1 MGVPM
6 KNKLYYILFIFYMV
20 GVAFILYING
30 VFTGEV
36 YSYTNLAINGGFLL
50 IIGILFVVSAFSF
63 SRLTCCTEE
72 LQTVT
77 EQMQDEY
84 DKADGQNLWGSYQ
97 NRTNLFQRREL
108 KEAYLKYLMRMQ
120 NGRTR
125 RGYVAACDIEEFF
138 NEDLLDKVGM
148 TFFNSGI
155 SGTLTGLGI
164 LGTFLG
170 LSMGLGS
177 FNGDDIY
184 TISDNV
190 GPLLSG
196 MKVAFH
202 TSVYGIF
209 FSLVFSFVFRK
220 IMADAYGKLDEFL
233 TVFRQCAMPPQVTEE
248 ENSSAMLVYQA
259 NMANSMK
266 RMLELLQGITA
277 EQTQGVARIVGQVVE
292 HLEDSMGT
300 GLKDLGNTIAAAGQS
315 QTAYANAC
323 MELTKA
329 AAKLMESGQKLQKSV
344 AEEMDRQEAF
354 ARELKN
360 QKEEIRTACR
370 EMTDEVSNQLYTFEQ
385 MRSLYEK

>member
-1 MGVPM
+1 MGVRM
-6 KNKLYYILFIFYMV
+6 KNKLYYIQFAFYMI

-36 YSYTNLAINGGFLL
+36 YSWTNLVINGVFLL
-50 IIGILFVVSAFSF
+50 IIGVLFVVSAFSF
-63 SRLTCCTEE
+63 SRLTRCTEE

-84 DKADGQNLWGSYQ
+84 DKADGKNLWDSYQ
-97 NRTNLFQRREL
+97 NRTNLFQRKEL

-125 RGYVAACDIEEFF
+125 LGYVAYCDIEEFF
-138 NEDLLDKVGM
+138 NEDLLDKIGM

-190 GPLLSG
+190 GQLLSG

-202 TSVYGIF
+202 TSVYVIF
-209 FSLVFSFVFRK
+209 FSLVFSFVYRK

-277 EQTQGVARIVGQVVE
+277 EQTQGVERIVGQVVE
-292 HLEDSMGT
+292 HLEDSMGA
-300 GLKDLGNTIAAAGQS
+300 GLKDLGDTIAAAGQS

-354 ARELKN
+354 ARGLKN

>member
-1 MGVPM
+1 MGVLM
-6 KNKLYYILFIFYMV
+6 KNKLYYILFVFYMI

-36 YSYTNLAINGGFLL
+36 YSCTNLMINGAFLL
-50 IIGILFVVSAFSF
+50 IIGVLFVISAFGF
-63 SRLTCCTEE
+63 SRLIRCTEE

-84 DKADGQNLWGSYQ
+84 DKADGKNLWGSYQ
-97 NRTNLFQRREL
+97 NRTNLFQRKEL

-120 NGRTR
+120 NCHTR
-125 RGYVAACDIEEFF
+125 RGYMASCDIEEFF

-155 SGTLTGLGI
+155 AGTLTGLGI

-209 FSLVFSFVFRK
+209 FSLVFSFVYRG

-266 RMLELLQGITA
+266 RMLELLQGAAA
-277 EQTQGVARIVGQVVE
+277 EQTQGVERIVSQVVE
-292 HLEDSMGT
+292 HLEESMGT
-300 GLKDLGNTIAAAGQS
+300 GLKDLGNTITAAGQS

-329 AAKLMESGQKLQKSV
+329 VAKLVESGQKLQKSA

-370 EMTDEVSNQLYTFEQ
+370 EMTDEVTNQLYTFEQ
-385 MRSLYEK
+385 MRRLYEK

>member
-1 MGVPM
+1 M
-6 KNKLYYILFIFYMV
+6 KHTKRDI
-20 GVAFILYING
+20 
-30 VFTGEV
+30 
-36 YSYTNLAINGGFLL
+36 

-277 EQTQGVARIVGQVVE
+277 EQTQGVERIVGQVGE

>member
-6 KNKLYYILFIFYMV
+6 KNKLYYILFVFYMI

-36 YSYTNLAINGGFLL
+36 YSCTNLMINGAFLL
-50 IIGILFVVSAFSF
+50 IIGVLFVISAFGF
-63 SRLTCCTEE
+63 SRLIRCTEE

-84 DKADGQNLWGSYQ
+84 DKADGKNLWGSYQ
-97 NRTNLFQRREL
+97 NRTNLFQRKEL

-120 NGRTR
+120 NCHTR
-125 RGYVAACDIEEFF
+125 RGYMTSCDIEEFF

-155 SGTLTGLGI
+155 AGTLTGLGI

-209 FSLVFSFVFRK
+209 FSLVFSFVYRG

-266 RMLELLQGITA
+266 RMLELLQGAAA
-277 EQTQGVARIVGQVVE
+277 EQTQGVERIVSQVVE
-292 HLEDSMGT
+292 HLEKSMGA
-300 GLKDLGNTIAAAGQS
+300 GLKDLGNTITAAGQS

-329 AAKLMESGQKLQKSV
+329 VAKLVESSQKLQKSA

-370 EMTDEVSNQLYTFEQ
+370 EMTDEVTNQLYTFEQ
-385 MRSLYEK
+385 MRRLYEK

>member
-1 MGVPM
+1 MGVRM
-6 KNKLYYILFIFYMV
+6 KNKLYYILFAFYMI

-30 VFTGEV
+30 VFTGDV
-36 YSYTNLAINGGFLL
+36 YSWTNLVINGVFLL
-50 IIGILFVVSAFSF
+50 IIGILFVISAFSF
-63 SRLTCCTEE
+63 SRLTRCTDE

-77 EQMQDEY
+77 EQMQEEY
-84 DKADGQNLWGSYQ
+84 DKAGGKNLWGSYQ
-97 NRTNLFQRREL
+97 NRTNLFQRKEL
-108 KEAYLKYLMRMQ
+108 KEAYVKYLMRMQ

-125 RGYVAACDIEEFF
+125 RGYVTACDIEEFF
-138 NEDLLDKVGM
+138 NEDLLDKIGM

-209 FSLVFSFVFRK
+209 FSLVFNFVYRK

-277 EQTQGVARIVGQVVE
+277 EQTQGVERIVGQVVE
-292 HLEDSMGT
+292 HLEDSMGA
-300 GLKDLGNTIAAAGQS
+300 GLKDLGDTIAAAGQS

>member
-1 MGVPM
+1 MGVLM
-6 KNKLYYILFIFYMV
+6 KNKLYYILFVFYMI

-36 YSYTNLAINGGFLL
+36 YSCTNLMINGAFLL
-50 IIGILFVVSAFSF
+50 IIGVLFVISAFGF
-63 SRLTCCTEE
+63 SRLIRCTEE

-84 DKADGQNLWGSYQ
+84 DKADGKNLWGSYQ
-97 NRTNLFQRREL
+97 NRTNLFQTKEL

-120 NGRTR
+120 NCHTR
-125 RGYVAACDIEEFF
+125 RGYMASCDIEEFF

-155 SGTLTGLGI
+155 AGTLTGLGI

-209 FSLVFSFVFRK
+209 FSLVFSFVYRS

-266 RMLELLQGITA
+266 RMLELLQGAAA
-277 EQTQGVARIVGQVVE
+277 EQTQGVERIVSQVVE
-292 HLEDSMGT
+292 HLEDSMGA
-300 GLKDLGNTIAAAGQS
+300 GLKDLGNTITAAGQS

-329 AAKLMESGQKLQKSV
+329 VAKLVESSQKLQKSA

-370 EMTDEVSNQLYTFEQ
+370 EMTDEVTNQLYTFEQ
-385 MRSLYEK
+385 MRRLYEK

>member
-1 MGVPM
+1 MGVRM
-6 KNKLYYILFIFYMV
+6 KNKLYYILFAFYMI

-36 YSYTNLAINGGFLL
+36 YSWTNLVINGVFLL
-50 IIGILFVVSAFSF
+50 IIGVLFVVSAFSF
-63 SRLTCCTEE
+63 SRLTRCTEE

-84 DKADGQNLWGSYQ
+84 DKADGKNLWGSYQ
-97 NRTNLFQRREL
+97 NRTNLFQRKEL

-125 RGYVAACDIEEFF
+125 RGYVASCDIEEFF
-138 NEDLLDKVGM
+138 NEDLLDKIGM

-209 FSLVFSFVFRK
+209 FSLVFSFVYRK

-248 ENSSAMLVYQA
+248 EKSSAMLVYQA

-277 EQTQGVARIVGQVVE
+277 EQTQGVERIVGQVVE
-292 HLEDSMGT
+292 HLEDSMGA
-300 GLKDLGNTIAAAGQS
+300 GLKDLGDTIAAAGQS

-354 ARELKN
+354 ARGLKN

>member
-1 MGVPM
+1 MGVRM
-6 KNKLYYILFIFYMV
+6 KNKLYYILFAFYMI

-36 YSYTNLAINGGFLL
+36 YSWTNLVINGVFLL
-50 IIGILFVVSAFSF
+50 IIGVLFVVSAFSF
-63 SRLTCCTEE
+63 SRLTRCTEE

-84 DKADGQNLWGSYQ
+84 DKADGKNLWGSYQ
-97 NRTNLFQRREL
+97 NRTNLFQRKEL

-125 RGYVAACDIEEFF
+125 RGYVASCDIEEFF
-138 NEDLLDKVGM
+138 NEDLLDKIGM

-209 FSLVFSFVFRK
+209 FSLVFSFVYRK

-277 EQTQGVARIVGQVVE
+277 EQTQGVERIVGQVVE
-292 HLEDSMGT
+292 HLEDSMGA
-300 GLKDLGNTIAAAGQS
+300 GLKDLGDTIAAAGQS

-354 ARELKN
+354 ARGLKN

>member
-1 MGVPM
+1 M

-36 YSYTNLAINGGFLL
+36 YSYTNLAINGVFLL

-277 EQTQGVARIVGQVVE
+277 EQTQGVERIVGQVVE

>member
-1 MGVPM
+1 MGVRM
-6 KNKLYYILFIFYMV
+6 KNKLYYILFAFYMI

-36 YSYTNLAINGGFLL
+36 HSWTNLVINGVFLL
-50 IIGILFVVSAFSF
+50 IIGALFVVSALSF
-63 SRLTCCTEE
+63 SRLTRCTEE

-84 DKADGQNLWGSYQ
+84 DKADGKNLWGSYQ
-97 NRTNLFQRREL
+97 NRTNLFQRKEL

-125 RGYVAACDIEEFF
+125 RGYVASCDIEEFF
-138 NEDLLDKVGM
+138 NEDLLDKIGM

-209 FSLVFSFVFRK
+209 FSLVFSFVYRK

-266 RMLELLQGITA
+266 RMLDLLQGITA
-277 EQTQGVARIVGQVVE
+277 EQTRGVERIVGQVVE
-292 HLEDSMGT
+292 HLEDSMGA

>member
-36 YSYTNLAINGGFLL
+36 YSYTNLAINGVFLL

-277 EQTQGVARIVGQVVE
+277 EQTQGVERIVGQVVE

>member
-1 MGVPM
+1 M
-6 KNKLYYILFIFYMV
+6 I
-20 GVAFILYING
+20 GVAFIIYING

-36 YSYTNLAINGGFLL
+36 YSWTNLVINGVFLL
-50 IIGILFVVSAFSF
+50 IIGVLFVVSAFSF
-63 SRLTCCTEE
+63 SRLTRCTEE

-84 DKADGQNLWGSYQ
+84 DKADGKNLWGSYQ
-97 NRTNLFQRREL
+97 NRTNLFQRKEL

-125 RGYVAACDIEEFF
+125 RGYVASCDIEEFF
-138 NEDLLDKVGM
+138 NEDLLDKIGM

-209 FSLVFSFVFRK
+209 FSLVFSFVYRK

-277 EQTQGVARIVGQVVE
+277 EQTQGVERIVGQVVE
-292 HLEDSMGT
+292 HLEDSMGA
-300 GLKDLGNTIAAAGQS
+300 GLKDLGDTIAAAGQS

-354 ARELKN
+354 ARGLKN

>member
-6 KNKLYYILFIFYMV
+6 KNKLYYILFVFYMI

-36 YSYTNLAINGGFLL
+36 YSCTNLMINGAFLL
-50 IIGILFVVSAFSF
+50 IIGVLFVISAFGF
-63 SRLTCCTEE
+63 SRLIRCTEE

-84 DKADGQNLWGSYQ
+84 DKADGKNLWGSYQ
-97 NRTNLFQRREL
+97 NRTNLFQRKEL

-120 NGRTR
+120 NCHTR
-125 RGYVAACDIEEFF
+125 RGYMASCDIEEFF

-155 SGTLTGLGI
+155 AGTLTGLGI

-209 FSLVFSFVFRK
+209 FSLVFSFVYRG

-266 RMLELLQGITA
+266 RMLELLQGAAA
-277 EQTQGVARIVGQVVE
+277 EQTQGVERIVSQVVE
-292 HLEDSMGT
+292 HLEESMGT
-300 GLKDLGNTIAAAGQS
+300 GLKDLGNTITAAGQS

-329 AAKLMESGQKLQKSV
+329 VAKLVESGQKLQKSA

-370 EMTDEVSNQLYTFEQ
+370 EMTDEVTNQLYTFEQ
-385 MRSLYEK
+385 MRRLYEK

>member
-30 VFTGEV
+30 VFNGEV
-36 YSYTNLAINGGFLL
+36 YSYTNLAINGVFLL

-277 EQTQGVARIVGQVVE
+277 EQTQGVERIVGQVVE

>member
-6 KNKLYYILFIFYMV
+6 KNKLYYILFVFYMI

-36 YSYTNLAINGGFLL
+36 YSYTNLMINGAFLL
-50 IIGILFVVSAFSF
+50 IIGVLFVISAFGF
-63 SRLTCCTEE
+63 SRLIRCTEE

-84 DKADGQNLWGSYQ
+84 DKADGKNLWGSYQ
-97 NRTNLFQRREL
+97 NRTNLFQRKEL

-120 NGRTR
+120 NCHTR
-125 RGYVAACDIEEFF
+125 RGYMTSCDIEEFF

-155 SGTLTGLGI
+155 AGTLTGLGI

-209 FSLVFSFVFRK
+209 FSLVFSFVYRG

-266 RMLELLQGITA
+266 RMLELLQGAAA
-277 EQTQGVARIVGQVVE
+277 EQTQGVERIVSQVVE
-292 HLEDSMGT
+292 HLEKSMGA
-300 GLKDLGNTIAAAGQS
+300 GLKDLGNTITAAGQS

-329 AAKLMESGQKLQKSV
+329 VAKLVESSQKLQKSA

-370 EMTDEVSNQLYTFEQ
+370 EMTDEVTNQLYTFEQ
-385 MRSLYEK
+385 MRRLYEK

>member
-1 MGVPM
+1 M
-6 KNKLYYILFIFYMV
+6 KNKLYYILFAFYMI

-36 YSYTNLAINGGFLL
+36 HSWTNLVINGVFLL
-50 IIGILFVVSAFSF
+50 IIGALFVVSALSF
-63 SRLTCCTEE
+63 SRLTRCTEE

-84 DKADGQNLWGSYQ
+84 DKADGKNLWGSYQ
-97 NRTNLFQRREL
+97 NRTNLFQRKEL

-125 RGYVAACDIEEFF
+125 RGYVASCDIEEFF
-138 NEDLLDKVGM
+138 NEDLLDKIGM

-209 FSLVFSFVFRK
+209 FSLVFSFVYRK

-266 RMLELLQGITA
+266 RMLDLLQGITA
-277 EQTQGVARIVGQVVE
+277 EQTRGVERIVGQVVE
-292 HLEDSMGT
+292 HLEDSMGA

>member
-1 MGVPM
+1 MGVLM
-6 KNKLYYILFIFYMV
+6 KNKLYYILFVFYMI

-36 YSYTNLAINGGFLL
+36 YSCTNLMINGAFLL
-50 IIGILFVVSAFSF
+50 IIGVLFVISAFGF
-63 SRLTCCTEE
+63 SRLIRCTEE

-84 DKADGQNLWGSYQ
+84 DKADGKNLWGSYQ
-97 NRTNLFQRREL
+97 NRTNLFQRKEL

-120 NGRTR
+120 NCHTR
-125 RGYVAACDIEEFF
+125 RGYMTSCDIEEFF

-155 SGTLTGLGI
+155 AGTLTGLGI

-209 FSLVFSFVFRK
+209 FSLVFSFVYRG

-266 RMLELLQGITA
+266 RMLELLQGAAA
-277 EQTQGVARIVGQVVE
+277 EQTQGVERIVSQVVE
-292 HLEDSMGT
+292 HLEESMGT
-300 GLKDLGNTIAAAGQS
+300 GLKDLGNTITAAGQS

-329 AAKLMESGQKLQKSV
+329 VAKLVESGQKLQKSA

-370 EMTDEVSNQLYTFEQ
+370 EMTDEVTNQLYTFEQ
-385 MRSLYEK
+385 MRRLYEK

>member
-1 MGVPM
+1 MGVRM
-6 KNKLYYILFIFYMV
+6 KNKLYYILFAFYMI

-36 YSYTNLAINGGFLL
+36 YSWTNLVINGVFLL
-50 IIGILFVVSAFSF
+50 IIGVLFVVSAFSF
-63 SRLTCCTEE
+63 SRLTRCTEE

-84 DKADGQNLWGSYQ
+84 DKADGKNLWGSYQ
-97 NRTNLFQRREL
+97 NRTNLFQRKEL

-125 RGYVAACDIEEFF
+125 RGYVASCEIEEFF
-138 NEDLLDKVGM
+138 NEDLLDKIGM

-209 FSLVFSFVFRK
+209 FSLVFSFVYRK

-277 EQTQGVARIVGQVVE
+277 EQTQGVERIVGQVVE
-292 HLEDSMGT
+292 HLEDSMGA
-300 GLKDLGNTIAAAGQS
+300 GLKDLGDTIAAAGQS

-354 ARELKN
+354 ARGLKN